1 MDFVE
6 QLNKIHTRLVE
17 EERRQA
23 AIDNYEKAEATRIRK
38 GREDLLERIL
48 CSTPDEIRM
57 LTIRNA
63 KNGICDQLYA
73 LAESDSSVKD
83 QVQEATDT
91 LWNDEADYI
100 FSDFEEEDLGMT
112 L

>member
-1 MDFVE
+1 
-6 QLNKIHTRLVE
+6 
-17 EERRQA
+17 
-23 AIDNYEKAEATRIRK
+23 
-38 GREDLLERIL
+38 
-48 CSTPDEIRM
+48 M

-91 LWNDEADYI
+91 LWKDEADYI